1 MYIYKV
7 VKGEEAA
14 VDLLRR
20 MGVLAENEPLHWC
33 ESFAHVN
40 SAKTGEILVERLS
53 AKSPTD
59 DIPTLYVILYM
70 KISNPKAGQRC
81 SGHEATLREW
91 AYEDIRTGKVA

>member
-40 SAKTGEILVERLS
+40 K
-53 AKSPTD
+53 
-59 DIPTLYVILYM
+59 
-70 KISNPKAGQRC
+70 
-81 SGHEATLREW
+81 
-91 AYEDIRTGKVA
+91 